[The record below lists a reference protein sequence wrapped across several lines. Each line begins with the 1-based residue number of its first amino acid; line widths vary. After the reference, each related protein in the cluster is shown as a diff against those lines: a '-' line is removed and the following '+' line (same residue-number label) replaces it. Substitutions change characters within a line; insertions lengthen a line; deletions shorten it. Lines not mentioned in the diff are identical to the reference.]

1 MWDILM
7 QNKPNDKGFKAATNT
22 TVVSKYGTLYVEI
35 LNSKTSNID
44 FFLSKAL
51 WNKVVHHNCTDNEY
65 FWTC

>member
-51 WNKVVHHNCTDNEY
+51 
-65 FWTC
+65 